1 MKRRNPFSFSSEG
14 VDEVLGKLISLTN
27 KKTLSIRS
35 FEYSYRSTKST
46 IVSKRLKRGR
56 LLYDY
61 LFSKRVKRSEEIPFI
76 FSPEN
81 VNEFPRKLI
90 SLTNKEAR
98 KDSNVERQRNHPPL
112 IYYSVQSFAPILQP
126 SATTT
131 CPLFLPSFLHF
142 RKDERRNEKD

>member
-35 FEYSYRSTKST
+35 FEYSYRSIKST

-61 LFSKRVKRSEEIPFI
+61 
-76 FSPEN
+76 
-81 VNEFPRKLI
+81 
-90 SLTNKEAR
+90 T
-98 KDSNVERQRNHPPL
+98 
-112 IYYSVQSFAPILQP
+112 IYYTIIYSPKESNEAKKSRISFFA
-126 SATTT
+126 
-131 CPLFLPSFLHF
+131 
-142 RKDERRNEKD
+142 RRR